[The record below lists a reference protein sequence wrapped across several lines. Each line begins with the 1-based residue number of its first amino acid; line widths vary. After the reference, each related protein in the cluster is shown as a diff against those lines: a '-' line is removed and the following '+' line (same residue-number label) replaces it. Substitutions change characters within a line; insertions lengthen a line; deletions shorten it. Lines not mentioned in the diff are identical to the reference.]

1 MLQIVSF
8 GLSSPSGPG
17 FKAIEAMEL
26 WKPTRWLFC
35 TITHVVSFDQWPD
48 GHMHDIHKMAN
59 LWTALDLVPLV
70 LHLHERMAKLQKENG
85 RQLVSHSH
93 SYSTIEG

>member
-1 MLQIVSF
+1 
-8 GLSSPSGPG
+8 
-17 FKAIEAMEL
+17 MEL